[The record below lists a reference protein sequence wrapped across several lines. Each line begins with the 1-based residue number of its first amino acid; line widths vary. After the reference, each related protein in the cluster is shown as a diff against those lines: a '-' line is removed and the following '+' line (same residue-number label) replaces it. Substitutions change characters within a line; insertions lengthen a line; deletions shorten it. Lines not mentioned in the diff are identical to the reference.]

1 MSVKAFR
8 LTCFMVA
15 AMALGA
21 AAAQAASDSDNT
33 PTQPQSAQ
41 KPDKP
46 AQGERKSDK
55 PANKADKPTK
65 PPGSVDNARDDR
77 KASSANKSTKPAN
90 ASAPSSADKSGSQ
103 KAPSAEAV
111 GKSERSTTKQ
121 TSKSEPSK
129 SLQSKSVP
137 SKSVPSKSA
146 PAGPS
151 PPTRP
156 VTATSSI
163 PSSGV
168 IDRAGADIPRAA
180 RPPFTPSTIP
190 LHPSAV
196 AAPAAPV
203 RRGPAFA
210 MAVSSTT
217 SPLDL
222 SAIKQALELVHKGR
236 PDEATSIESTITDP
250 VGRKLVEWAIL
261 RGDDTDLDF
270 ARYAAFISANP
281 SWPSI
286 VSLRRRAEAALWQ
299 KESDSLAVIEFFKS
313 EPPRTAKGRFVL
325 ARALM
330 VQGDRKGAQAVLHEA
345 WRRDSFSADAEAQ
358 ARELFGEL
366 ITPADDKARMDARFD
381 LEDDDAGLRAAR
393 HLGPVEAAIA
403 KARAAVINK
412 SSKAKALLDEVPAEG
427 RHDPGYMFAR
437 IQWLRRSDKIVEAA
451 HLMLAAPHDSD
462 QLGDIDQW
470 WIERR
475 LIARKLLDLGDA
487 KSAYAIANTTAT
499 PINENYR
506 SEQHFTAGWIALRFL
521 RDPSVALGHFARIAA
536 DGVTNPITLAR
547 SYYWQGR
554 AAEAQ
559 GHERD
564 ARGYYEAAARY
575 STAYYGQLAR
585 ARLGIES
592 VALRPPPEPSADHY
606 RLEVAR
612 IFEILYA
619 LEERDMVANMAADLG
634 DKSTD
639 VTALAALGEIA
650 TRANDARTT
659 LLLGKPALG
668 HGLPLEHYAFPDFGV
683 PDYQQIGPQVERSV
697 VYSIVRQES
706 AFNGRVVSSANA
718 IGLMQVTPA
727 AGRDTAKRFNVSF
740 DQHRLMADVAYNA
753 QIGTAELGNDIA
765 SWRGSYILAFVAY
778 NAGPRRAKEWIEQYG
793 DPRNPKVDPVDWIE
807 RIPISETRNYV
818 QRIIENMQVYRAR
831 FENNPRLL
839 IEADLRRGG

>member
-1 MSVKAFR
+1 MSVKAIR
-8 LTCFMVA
+8 LTCSTLV
-15 AMALGA
+15 AMAFC
-21 AAAQAASDSDNT
+21 AAAQAAPASDTTAPT
-33 PTQPQSAQ
+33 PTQSAQ
-41 KPDKP
+41 KPDKAGKP
-46 AQGERKSDK
+46 ERKSEK
-55 PANKADKPTK
+55 PPHKAD
-65 PPGSVDNARDDR
+65 
-77 KASSANKSTKPAN
+77 KSTKPA
-90 ASAPSSADKSGSQ
+90 ASSDKSHDAHKADAADKSGKPAKPATQTSAGKLSTRAEKSTDPAR
-103 KAPSAEAV
+103 KADSTH
-111 GKSERSTTKQ
+111 KSETATKTQ
-121 TSKSEPSK
+121 AAKG
-129 SLQSKSVP
+129 
-137 SKSVPSKSA
+137 A
-146 PAGPS
+146 PTAV
-151 PPTRP
+151 PTRP

-163 PSSGV
+163 PPSGV
-168 IDRAGADIPRAA
+168 IDHAGADVPRTA
-180 RPPFTPSTIP
+180 PPFTPSTIP
-190 LHPSAV
+190 LRPSTV
-196 AAPAAPV
+196 AAPPPPV
-203 RRGPAFA
+203 RRGPTFA
-210 MAVSSTT
+210 MATSSTT

-236 PDEATSIESTITDP
+236 PDEATNIESTITDP

-270 ARYAAFISANP
+270 PRYAAFISTNP
-281 SWPSI
+281 SWPGI
-286 VSLRRRAEAALWQ
+286 TSLLRRAEAALWQ
-299 KESDSLAVIEFFKS
+299 KESDSRAVIEFFRS

-325 ARALM
+325 ARALL
-330 VQGDRKGAQAVLHEA
+330 VQGDRAGAQAALREA
-345 WRRDSFSADAEAQ
+345 WRKDSFSADTEAQ
-358 ARELFGEL
+358 AREVFGDL

-381 LEDDDAGLRAAR
+381 VEDDDAGLRAAR
-393 HLGPVEAAIA
+393 RLGSVEAAIA

-427 RHDPGYMFAR
+427 RQDPGYIFSR
-437 IQWLRRSDKIVEAA
+437 IQWLRRSDKIAEAA
-451 HLMLAAPHDSD
+451 HWMLAAPHDPD
-462 QLGDIDQW
+462 RLGDLDQW
-470 WIERR
+470 WVERR
-475 LIARKLLDLGDA
+475 LIARKLLDLGDL
-487 KSAYAIANTTAT
+487 KSAYAVANTAAT

-521 RDPSVALGHFARIAA
+521 REPSVALAHFARIAEGA
-536 DGVTNPITLAR
+536 TNPMTLAR

-554 AAEAQ
+554 AAEALA
-559 GHERD
+559 HERD
-564 ARGYYEAAARY
+564 ARAYYETAARY

-585 ARLGIES
+585 ARLGIET
-592 VALRPPPEPSADHY
+592 VALRAPPEPSADHA

-619 LEERDMVANMAADLG
+619 LDERDMVANMAADLG

-650 TRANDARTT
+650 TRHNDARTT
-659 LLLGKPALG
+659 LLIGKPALS

-683 PDYQQIGPQVERSV
+683 PNYQQIGPEVERSV

-706 AFNGRVVSSANA
+706 AFNSRVVSSANA

-765 SWRGSYILAFVAY
+765 SWHGSYILAFVAY

-793 DPRNPKVDPVDWIE
+793 DPRNPKVDPIDWIE

-831 FENNPRLL
+831 LSNDSRLL

>member
-1 MSVKAFR
+1 MAF
-8 LTCFMVA
+8 C
-15 AMALGA
+15 
-21 AAAQAASDSDNT
+21 AAAQAAPASDTTAPT
-33 PTQPQSAQ
+33 PTQSAQ
-41 KPDKP
+41 KPDKAGKP
-46 AQGERKSDK
+46 ERKSEK
-55 PANKADKPTK
+55 PPHKAD
-65 PPGSVDNARDDR
+65 
-77 KASSANKSTKPAN
+77 KSTKPA
-90 ASAPSSADKSGSQ
+90 ASSDKSHDAHKADAADKSGKPAKPATQTSAGKLSTRAEKSTDQ
-103 KAPSAEAV
+103 ARKADSTH
-111 GKSERSTTKQ
+111 KSETATKTQ
-121 TSKSEPSK
+121 AAKG
-129 SLQSKSVP
+129 
-137 SKSVPSKSA
+137 A
-146 PAGPS
+146 PTAV
-151 PPTRP
+151 PTRP

-163 PSSGV
+163 PPSGV
-168 IDRAGADIPRAA
+168 IDHAGADVPRTA
-180 RPPFTPSTIP
+180 PPFTPSTIP
-190 LHPSAV
+190 LRPSTV
-196 AAPAAPV
+196 AAPPPPV
-203 RRGPAFA
+203 RRGPTFA
-210 MAVSSTT
+210 MATSSTT

-236 PDEATSIESTITDP
+236 PDEATNIESTITDP

-270 ARYAAFISANP
+270 PRYAAFISTNP
-281 SWPSI
+281 SWPGI
-286 VSLRRRAEAALWQ
+286 TSLLRRAEAALWQ
-299 KESDSLAVIEFFKS
+299 KESDSRAVIEFFRS

-325 ARALM
+325 ARALL
-330 VQGDRKGAQAVLHEA
+330 VQGDRAGAQAALREA
-345 WRRDSFSADAEAQ
+345 WRKDSFSADTEAQ
-358 ARELFGEL
+358 AREVFGDL

-381 LEDDDAGLRAAR
+381 VEDDDAGLRAAR
-393 HLGPVEAAIA
+393 RVGSVEAAIA

-427 RHDPGYMFAR
+427 RQDPGYIFSR
-437 IQWLRRSDKIVEAA
+437 IQWLRRSDKIAEAA
-451 HLMLAAPHDSD
+451 HWMLAAPHDPD
-462 QLGDIDQW
+462 RLGDLDQW
-470 WIERR
+470 WVERR
-475 LIARKLLDLGDA
+475 LIARKLLDLGDL
-487 KSAYAIANTTAT
+487 KSAYAVANTAAT

-521 RDPSVALGHFARIAA
+521 REPSVALAHFARIAEGA
-536 DGVTNPITLAR
+536 TNPMTLAR

-554 AAEAQ
+554 AAEALA
-559 GHERD
+559 HERD
-564 ARGYYEAAARY
+564 ARAYYETAARY

-585 ARLGIES
+585 ARLGIET
-592 VALRPPPEPSADHY
+592 VALRAPPEPSADHA

-619 LEERDMVANMAADLG
+619 LDERDMVANMAADLG

-650 TRANDARTT
+650 TRHNDARTT
-659 LLLGKPALG
+659 LLIGKPALS

-683 PDYQQIGPQVERSV
+683 PNYQQIGPEVERSV

-706 AFNGRVVSSANA
+706 AFNSRVVSSANA

-765 SWRGSYILAFVAY
+765 SWHGSYILAFVAY

-793 DPRNPKVDPVDWIE
+793 DPRNPKVDPIDWIE

-831 FENNPRLL
+831 FSNDSRLL

>member
-1 MSVKAFR
+1 MSVKAIR
-8 LTCFMVA
+8 LTCSTLV
-15 AMALGA
+15 AMAFC
-21 AAAQAASDSDNT
+21 AAAQAAPASDTTAPT
-33 PTQPQSAQ
+33 PTQSAQ
-41 KPDKP
+41 KPDKAGKP
-46 AQGERKSDK
+46 ERKSEK
-55 PANKADKPTK
+55 PPHKAD
-65 PPGSVDNARDDR
+65 
-77 KASSANKSTKPAN
+77 KSTKPA
-90 ASAPSSADKSGSQ
+90 ASSDKSHDAHKADAADKSGKPAKPATQTSAGKLSTRAEKSTDPAR
-103 KAPSAEAV
+103 KADSTH
-111 GKSERSTTKQ
+111 KSETATKTQ
-121 TSKSEPSK
+121 AAKG
-129 SLQSKSVP
+129 
-137 SKSVPSKSA
+137 A
-146 PAGPS
+146 PTAV
-151 PPTRP
+151 PTRP

-163 PSSGV
+163 PPSGV
-168 IDRAGADIPRAA
+168 IDHAGADVPRTA
-180 RPPFTPSTIP
+180 PPFTPSTIP
-190 LHPSAV
+190 LRPSTV
-196 AAPAAPV
+196 AAPPPPV
-203 RRGPAFA
+203 RRGPTFA
-210 MAVSSTT
+210 MATSSTT

-236 PDEATSIESTITDP
+236 PDEATNIESTITDP

-270 ARYAAFISANP
+270 PRYAAFISTNP
-281 SWPSI
+281 SWPGI
-286 VSLRRRAEAALWQ
+286 TSLLRRAEAALWQ
-299 KESDSLAVIEFFKS
+299 KESDSRAVIEFFRS

-325 ARALM
+325 ARALL
-330 VQGDRKGAQAVLHEA
+330 VQGDRAGAQAALREA
-345 WRRDSFSADAEAQ
+345 WRKDSFSADTEAQ
-358 ARELFGEL
+358 AREVFGDL

-381 LEDDDAGLRAAR
+381 VEDDDAGLRAAR
-393 HLGPVEAAIA
+393 RLGSVEAAIA

-427 RHDPGYMFAR
+427 RQDPGYIFSR
-437 IQWLRRSDKIVEAA
+437 IQWLRRSDKIAEAA
-451 HLMLAAPHDSD
+451 HWMLAAPHDPD
-462 QLGDIDQW
+462 RLGDLDQW
-470 WIERR
+470 WVERR
-475 LIARKLLDLGDA
+475 LIARKLLDLGDL
-487 KSAYAIANTTAT
+487 KSAYAVANTAAT

-521 RDPSVALGHFARIAA
+521 REPSVALAHFARIAEGA
-536 DGVTNPITLAR
+536 TNPMTLAR

-554 AAEAQ
+554 AAEALA
-559 GHERD
+559 HERD
-564 ARGYYEAAARY
+564 ARAYYETAARY

-585 ARLGIES
+585 ARLGIET
-592 VALRPPPEPSADHY
+592 VALRAPPEPSADHA

-619 LEERDMVANMAADLG
+619 LDERDMVANMAADLG

-650 TRANDARTT
+650 TRHNDARTT
-659 LLLGKPALG
+659 LLIGKPALS

-683 PDYQQIGPQVERSV
+683 PNYQQIGPEVERSV

-706 AFNGRVVSSANA
+706 AFNSRVVSSANA

-765 SWRGSYILAFVAY
+765 SWHGSYILAFVAY

-793 DPRNPKVDPVDWIE
+793 DPRNPKVDPIDWIE

-831 FENNPRLL
+831 FSNDSRLL

>member
-1 MSVKAFR
+1 MSVKAIR
-8 LTCFMVA
+8 LTCSTLV
-15 AMALGA
+15 AMAFC
-21 AAAQAASDSDNT
+21 AAAQAAPASDTTAPT
-33 PTQPQSAQ
+33 PTQSAQ
-41 KPDKP
+41 KPDKAGKP
-46 AQGERKSDK
+46 ERKSEK
-55 PANKADKPTK
+55 PPHKAD
-65 PPGSVDNARDDR
+65 
-77 KASSANKSTKPAN
+77 KSTKPA
-90 ASAPSSADKSGSQ
+90 ASSDKSHDAHKADAADKSGKPAKPATQTSAGKLSTRAEKSTDPAR
-103 KAPSAEAV
+103 KADSTH
-111 GKSERSTTKQ
+111 KSETATKTQ
-121 TSKSEPSK
+121 AAKG
-129 SLQSKSVP
+129 
-137 SKSVPSKSA
+137 A
-146 PAGPS
+146 PTAV
-151 PPTRP
+151 PTRP

-163 PSSGV
+163 PPSGV
-168 IDRAGADIPRAA
+168 IDHAGADVPRTA
-180 RPPFTPSTIP
+180 PPFTPSTIP
-190 LHPSAV
+190 LRPSTV
-196 AAPAAPV
+196 AAPPPPV
-203 RRGPAFA
+203 RRGPTFA
-210 MAVSSTT
+210 MATSSTT

-236 PDEATSIESTITDP
+236 PDEATNIESTITDP

-270 ARYAAFISANP
+270 PRYAAFISTNP
-281 SWPSI
+281 SWPGI
-286 VSLRRRAEAALWQ
+286 TSLLRRAEAALWQ
-299 KESDSLAVIEFFKS
+299 KESDSRAVIEFFRS

-325 ARALM
+325 ALR
-330 VQGDRKGAQAVLHEA
+330 EA
-345 WRRDSFSADAEAQ
+345 WRKDSFSADTEAQ
-358 ARELFGEL
+358 AREVFGDL

-381 LEDDDAGLRAAR
+381 VEDDDAGLRAAR
-393 HLGPVEAAIA
+393 RVGSVEAAIA

-427 RHDPGYMFAR
+427 RQDPGYIFSR
-437 IQWLRRSDKIVEAA
+437 IQWLRRSDKLAEAA
-451 HLMLAAPHDSD
+451 HWMLAAPHDPD
-462 QLGDIDQW
+462 RLGDLDQW
-470 WIERR
+470 WVERR
-475 LIARKLLDLGDA
+475 LIARKLLDLGDL
-487 KSAYAIANTTAT
+487 KSAYAVANTAAT

-521 RDPSVALGHFARIAA
+521 REPSVALAHFARIAEGA
-536 DGVTNPITLAR
+536 TNPMTLAR

-554 AAEAQ
+554 AAEALA
-559 GHERD
+559 HERD
-564 ARGYYEAAARY
+564 ARAYYETAARY

-585 ARLGIES
+585 ARLGIET
-592 VALRPPPEPSADHY
+592 VALRAPPEPSADHA

-619 LEERDMVANMAADLG
+619 LDERDMVANMAADLG

-650 TRANDARTT
+650 TRHNDARTT
-659 LLLGKPALG
+659 LLIGKPALS

-683 PDYQQIGPQVERSV
+683 PNYQQIGPEVERSV

-706 AFNGRVVSSANA
+706 AFNSRVVSSANA

-765 SWRGSYILAFVAY
+765 SWHGSYILAFVAY

-793 DPRNPKVDPVDWIE
+793 DPRNPKVDPIDWIE

-831 FENNPRLL
+831 FSNDSRLL